1 MQRIKRAMRF
11 ISDISTGTLIACI
24 IWYGV
29 TLITQ
34 GRSVLEEAIPYMTLA
49 QILLLGIICGIGT
62 ELICPD
68 KDMSSKEGMI
78 RIVIH
83 GIFITVSVLILG
95 LLYEW
100 YTFSVGGVLFMCLT
114 SAVIYAATSFVNYQ
128 THKKTADE
136 MTERLNE
143 MKMDRN
149 K

>member
-24 IWYGV
+24 IWCGV

-34 GRSVLEEAIPYMTLA
+34 GRSVFEEAIPYITLA

-62 ELICPD
+62 ELIIPD
-68 KDMSSKEGMI
+68 RDMSSKEEMI
-78 RIVIH
+78 RIIIH
-83 GIFITVSVLILG
+83 GIFITASVLILG

-100 YTFSVGGVLFMCLT
+100 YKFSVGGVLLMCLT
-114 SAVIYAATSFVNYQ
+114 SAVIYAATTFVNYQ
-128 THKKTADE
+128 AHKKTADE

-143 MKMDRN
+143 IKMYRD